1 MTVSFRKSFIGNE
14 GKKRAKAIW
23 LATEIDMTQRIYIYG
38 GRENA
43 KKESKR
49 EANESSEKRHG
60 KQSPFAFSFGSKA
73 DFAISNFHHS
83 ARQYRQLE
91 QWQNGLRML

>member
-49 EANESSEKRHG
+49 KAN
-60 KQSPFAFSFGSKA
+60 
-73 DFAISNFHHS
+73 
-83 ARQYRQLE
+83 
-91 QWQNGLRML
+91 